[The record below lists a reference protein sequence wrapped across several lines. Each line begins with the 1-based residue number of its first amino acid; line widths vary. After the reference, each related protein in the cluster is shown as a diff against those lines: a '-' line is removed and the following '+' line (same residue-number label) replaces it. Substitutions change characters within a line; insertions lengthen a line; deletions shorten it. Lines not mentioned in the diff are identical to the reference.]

1 MVCNEWTSRFL
12 FIGRPPWKVKLLY
25 YLKVVRTARIW
36 AKGTSEKMNNWTG
49 SVQSKPAAAQCSGS
63 FPLFH
68 SVNIYWPSSMYQA
81 LCWALEIQPVKP
93 PAPRRMARLPR
104 LDLLLPSPMPSIF
117 GSVKISTFCY
127 HTLWLLHQ
135 LCWGYWLA
143 KAFIIPQS
151 HSSLD
156 ESSRLGLKC
165 FWFPQLQT
173 LSQILTLME
182 FILSAL
188 IF

>member
-1 MVCNEWTSRFL
+1 MVYNEWASTFL
-12 FIGRPPWKVKLLY
+12 FIGKPPWKAVNCIIGRWLGQLEFEQKEPVKRWIIELALRRANLL
-25 YLKVVRTARIW
+25 LSAL
-36 AKGTSEKMNNWTG
+36 APS
-49 SVQSKPAAAQCSGS
+49 
-63 FPLFH
+63 LFH

-93 PAPRRMARLPR
+93 PAPWRMARLPR

-151 HSSLD
+151 QSSL
-156 ESSRLGLKC
+156 EETSRLGLKC
-165 FWFPQLQT
+165 FCFPQLQT
-173 LSQILTLME
+173 LSQIFTLME